1 MDVCD
6 VRSLVSTNVFRFTGL
21 VRVIVTDSRFVF
33 KE

>member
-6 VRSLVSTNVFRFTGL
+6 VCSVVSTNVFRFTGL
-21 VRVIVTDSRFVF
+21 VRVIVTDSQFVF